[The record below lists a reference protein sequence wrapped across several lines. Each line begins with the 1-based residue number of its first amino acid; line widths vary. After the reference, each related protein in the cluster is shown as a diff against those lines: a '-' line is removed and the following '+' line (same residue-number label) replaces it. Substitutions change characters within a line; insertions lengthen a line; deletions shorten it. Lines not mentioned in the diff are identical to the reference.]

1 MVSRNS
7 KIPLYHQLYEGLR
20 SQILSGELEP
30 GDMLPTENE
39 LLDRH
44 GISRNTV
51 RQALD
56 LLVNDG
62 LIVRERGRGTFV
74 AQPKIDQG
82 LTRIIS
88 FTEDMRRRGLK
99 PDTRVLLRTLM
110 PAPEHIAEALGVP
123 VGEELAHLERLRLAD
138 GEPMS
143 IEKSYLVHR
152 YCPGVLER
160 DYSSVPLREALARE
174 YNIFL
179 VHGKQRISAIAAPAD
194 TAAHLDIAPGAP
206 LLYIERTTFTA
217 RETAVEYLQIY
228 NRGDRYTLHNELYDE
243 TF

>member
-88 FTEDMRRRGLK
+88 FTEDMLRRGLK

-110 PAPEHIAEALGVP
+110 PAPEHIAEALGLP

-160 DYSSVPLREALARE
+160 DYSSVPLRETLARE

-206 LLYIERTTFTA
+206 LLYIERTTYTA

>member
-110 PAPEHIAEALGVP
+110 PAPEHIAEALGLP

-206 LLYIERTTFTA
+206 LLYIERTTYTA

>member
-1 MVSRNS
+1 
-7 KIPLYHQLYEGLR
+7 
-20 SQILSGELEP
+20 
-30 GDMLPTENE
+30 MLPTENE
-39 LLDRH
+39 LLDHH

-99 PDTRVLLRTLM
+99 PDTRVLLRKLM

-179 VHGKQRISAIAAPAD
+179 VHGKQRISAIAAPD
-194 TAAHLDIAPGAP
+194 ETAAHLDIVPGAP
-206 LLYIERTTFTA
+206 LLYIERTTYTA
-217 RETAVEYLQIY
+217 RETAIEYLQIY

>member
-1 MVSRNS
+1 MISRSS
-7 KIPLYHQLYEGLR
+7 KIPLYHQLYEELR
-20 SQILSGELEP
+20 SQILNGELEP
-30 GDMLPTENE
+30 GDMLPTESE
-39 LLDRH
+39 LLDQY

-56 LLVNDG
+56 MLVNDG

-74 AQPKIDQG
+74 AQPKIEQG

-99 PDTRVLLRTLM
+99 PGTRVLQRRLV
-110 PAPEHIAEALGVP
+110 PAPEHIAETLGVP

-138 GEPMS
+138 GAPMS

-160 DYSSVPLREALARE
+160 DYSRVPLREALARE

-179 VHGKQRISAIAAPAD
+179 VHARQHISAIAAPVDIA
-194 TAAHLDIAPGAP
+194 THLDIAPGAP

-217 RETAVEYLQIY
+217 TETAVEYLQIY
-228 NRGDRYTLHNELYDE
+228 NRGDRYTLYNELYDE

>member
-206 LLYIERTTFTA
+206 LLYIERTTYTA

>member
-206 LLYIERTTFTA
+206 LLYIERTTYTA

-228 NRGDRYTLHNELYDE
+228 NRGDRYTLYNELYDE